1 MLDLID
7 IVLGIST
14 VLLVYILGKKVI
26 EEILERRRMVKSRRH
41 RGEDDNLII
50 SDVGVTMA
58 DGGVPL
64 DKGPTQGKGR
74 QVFVSK
80 DGKIEKKSDD
90 INNEPSSIG
99 QQ

>member
-1 MLDLID
+1 MLDLTD

-26 EEILERRRMVKSRRH
+26 QELLERRRMVKSRRH
-41 RGEDDNLII
+41 AGEEDKLII

-74 QVFVSK
+74 RVFVSK

-90 INNEPSSIG
+90 VNNETSPTG